1 MEKRRG
7 RHWRASPGMTSL
19 TNLILQRREAA
30 MPLPK
35 PHKGESQSDFMGRCM
50 HEAYGA
56 GAPEDRTQEQ
66 ATAMCFSAWREVHG
80 GEAPKG
86 PTGPVGQHGIPT
98 SLYAKQNGCP
108 EPQDDET
115 HEEYMDR
122 CTEDNDED
130 ECQMKWEESR
140 GVKGLVLK

>member
-80 GEAPKG
+80 GSAPKAANGECPEPDDDESHAEYMDRCSEDYDEDECQLKWEETRSAG
-86 PTGPVGQHGIPT
+86 PTGPVGPHGVVH
-98 SLYAKQNGCP
+98 K
-108 EPQDDET
+108 T
-115 HEEYMDR
+115 HV
-122 CTEDNDED
+122 DNV
-130 ECQMKWEESR
+130 Q
-140 GVKGLVLK
+140 